1 MSVRQLRLVV
11 AAEDYEAAIAF
22 YRDGLGLREQEAI
35 AGPGGAHVTILD
47 AGRATLEL
55 ANPAQRAYI
64 DEVEVGRPVAPR
76 LRVAF
81 EVDDVRTAGT
91 AGAVEVAPPTVTPWN
106 SLNTRLDA
114 PAGLQITLFQEL
126 STSDSPPADLDVAG
140 AFAVFDEQDSGCR
153 SYGVERDGRRW
164 FVKKAV
170 RPEARASLTRAAAL
184 HAAVRHPAIVR
195 PAAVLDGTDGPTL
208 VYPWCAGSVLNAAT
222 VHGSDRSA
230 LDRFRRL
237 PVESVER
244 ALDAILD
251 AHRAVAAAGWVAV
264 DLYDGCFLYDFDAKR
279 MWLIDLDEYRPGPFT
294 LDSERLP
301 GSRSYLAPEEFV
313 RGSAIDERTMVHA
326 LGRTLHHLLDSA
338 AGWRGTDRQRAVVA
352 RATDAAP
359 SRRHPTVDALAAD
372 WRG

>member
-11 AAEDYEAAIAF
+11 AAEDYAAAVAF
-22 YRDGLGLREQEAI
+22 YRDVLGLAEREAI

-81 EVDDVRTAGT
+81 EVDDVRAVPTT
-91 AGAVEVAPPTVTPWN
+91 GAVEVAPPTVTPWN

-126 STSDSPPADLDVAG
+126 STPDGPGPASIDD
-140 AFAVFDEQDSGCR
+140 AFAVFDAQDSSCR

-170 RPEARASLTRAAAL
+170 RPEAVASLTRAAAL

-195 PAAVLDGTDGPTL
+195 PATVLDGTAGPTL
-208 VYPWCAGSVLNAAT
+208 VYPWCDGSVLNSAT

-230 LDRFRRL
+230 LERFRQL
-237 PVESVER
+237 PVASVEA
-244 ALDAILD
+244 ALGTILD
-251 AHRAVAAAGWVAV
+251 VHRAVAAAGWIAV
-264 DLYDGCFLYDFDAKR
+264 DLYDGCFLYDFEAGQMR
-279 MWLIDLDEYRPGPFT
+279 LIDLDEYRPGPFT

-301 GSRSYLAPEEFV
+301 GSRAYMAPEEFV
-313 RGSAIDERTMVHA
+313 RGSTIDERTMVFT
-326 LGRTLHHLLDSA
+326 LGRALHHLLDSA
-338 AGWRGTDRQRAVVA
+338 AGWRGTDRQRTVVA
-352 RATDAAP
+352 RATDPAP
-359 SRRHPTVDALAAD
+359 SRRHPSVDALTAD